1 MMRRGFAIAALAGLA
16 LWLSACS
23 PLRALNAV
31 VPSDGYA
38 AHREIAYG
46 PDERQALDVYTPVD
60 AAGPAPVVVFFYGGS
75 WKYGSRWQYEFV
87 AEALTERGYVAVV
100 PDYRVYPEAT
110 FPAFVADGAGA
121 LRWVRDHIAGYGGDP
136 GRIYL
141 MGHSAGA
148 YITALLS
155 LDPRYLAAEG
165 LPRGTI
171 RGMVGISGPYAF
183 NPLEYDSVRAI
194 FADYPEPEDLRPIN
208 FADGSAPPMLLLHGG
223 DDGTV
228 YPANSR
234 ALADRVEAAGG
245 EAEYVEIPDTGH
257 IAIVLALAKPFRRDG
272 GVFDTALAFLDR
284 REYQLTAGRPF
295 TPDP

>member
-1 MMRRGFAIAALAGLA
+1 MRRSFAIASLAGLA

-23 PLRALNAV
+23 PLRALNAL
-31 VPSDGYA
+31 VPDDGYA
-38 AHREIAYG
+38 AHRDIAYG
-46 PDERQALDVYTPVD
+46 PDARQALDVYSPVD

-136 GRIYL
+136 ERIYL

-171 RGMVGISGPYAF
+171 RGMVGLSGPYAF

-194 FADYPEPEDLRPIN
+194 FAGHPEPEDLRPIN
-208 FADGSAPPMLLLHGG
+208 FADASAPPMLLLHGG

-245 EAEYVEIPDTGH
+245 EAEYVEIADTGH

-272 GVFDTALAFLDR
+272 GVFDTAMAFIDLREHQLAPHRASLSAR
-284 REYQLTAGRPF
+284 
-295 TPDP
+295 